1 MSENDTEKKIH
12 GVTAEF
18 TSVDKLLSACRR
30 VRDAGYVKTDAFTPF
45 AVHGIE
51 KALGIKPTKLPFI
64 ALAGGL
70 TGTTIALIMQIWMN
84 GIDYPYIIS
93 GKPFISLPAFMPVA
107 FELTILLA
115 SFGAFFGMWA
125 LNGLPKFSN
134 PMFTDPRFD
143 RVTDDTFFLFIDS
156 RDERFDQAGVERLF
170 AEIGGEH
177 INTVV
182 EDDSSTKVPSFLLLA
197 WGISIAVS
205 IVPML
210 ILAKMRVTNSSKP
223 RFHIFYDM
231 DFSPARDAQQQTS
244 IFADNRSMRPDVPGT
259 VARGQFQGDISF
271 NTGICLLYTS
281 PSPRDQRGSR
291 MPSSA

>member
-115 SFGAFFGMWA
+115 SFG
-125 LNGLPKFSN
+125 LSL
-134 PMFTDPRFD
+134 
-143 RVTDDTFFLFIDS
+143 I
-156 RDERFDQAGVERLF
+156 
-170 AEIGGEH
+170 H
-177 INTVV
+177 I
-182 EDDSSTKVPSFLLLA
+182 
-197 WGISIAVS
+197 
-205 IVPML
+205 
-210 ILAKMRVTNSSKP
+210 
-223 RFHIFYDM
+223 
-231 DFSPARDAQQQTS
+231 
-244 IFADNRSMRPDVPGT
+244 
-259 VARGQFQGDISF
+259 
-271 NTGICLLYTS
+271 
-281 PSPRDQRGSR
+281 
-291 MPSSA
+291 